1 VKERN
6 SQAMVKTY
14 LAVFGALAVL
24 TALTVTVSYMR
35 LARAPAISLAV
46 LIALVKAS
54 LITAFFMHLK
64 FEGRLIY
71 GILFVSL
78 FFFFVLIVPVLID
91 IGF

>member
-1 VKERN
+1 
-6 SQAMVKTY
+6 MVKTY
-14 LAVFGALAVL
+14 LTVFGALAVL
-24 TALTVTVSYMR
+24 TALTVTVSYMHLPR
-35 LARAPAISLAV
+35 VPAISLAV

-71 GILFVSL
+71 GIFFASL
-78 FFFFVLIVPVLID
+78 FFFIVLIVPVLID